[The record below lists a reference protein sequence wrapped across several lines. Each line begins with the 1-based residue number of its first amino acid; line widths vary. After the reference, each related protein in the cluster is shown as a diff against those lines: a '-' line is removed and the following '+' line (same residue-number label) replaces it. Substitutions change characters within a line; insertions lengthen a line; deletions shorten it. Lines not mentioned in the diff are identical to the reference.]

1 MRRPL
6 AGLVKP
12 SVDATAER
20 SPEPLWTK
28 AFVTVVT
35 TQMAFG
41 YASSAFVL
49 LPKYLSTELHATAS
63 DIGYVVAVTGLAAV
77 AAIPFVGAAIDRFG
91 RKPLVILG
99 CVLTAL
105 YAFGWLAVREL
116 SWWMYAL
123 QGLGGIAFMVAF
135 NAAGTLVT
143 DQAPPARLGQA
154 IGIFGASNMV
164 MSAFAPGV
172 GELLAQSVGWHA
184 MFALQGCVALFA
196 LGLAQRITDTRPRG
210 RSLPPPSSVG
220 DGHAVADDA
229 EGGAN
234 LRADSI
240 PPMPG
245 GLGFAATF
253 TLFRRQLPHS
263 LAMASCGASYGAIST
278 FYQPFVIAQGAQHVS
293 GFFIGFTVAAVA
305 VRLLFGSLPDRVGR
319 RRVAIG
325 SYVGFASVALIMTQL
340 TPDRLL
346 VFGFLFGCA
355 HGIFYPALSAL
366 CVEQAGRSE
375 RGRVMTLVMGS
386 FRLGNV
392 VSALLLGWVAE
403 AYGYRTVFVLASL
416 ASWLGVAALYAT
428 PADEKSAAQSPA

>member
-1 MRRPL
+1 MDAAADRP
-6 AGLVKP
+6 V
-12 SVDATAER
+12 
-20 SPEPLWTK
+20 EPLWTK

-49 LPKYLSTELHATAS
+49 LPKYLSTELHASAS
-63 DIGYVVAVTGLAAV
+63 DIGHVVAVTGLAAV

-99 CVLTAL
+99 CVLTAF
-105 YAFGWLAVREL
+105 YAFGWLAVHEL
-116 SWWMYAL
+116 SWLMYAL
-123 QGLGGIAFMVAF
+123 QALGGIAFMVAF

-164 MSAFAPGV
+164 MSAVAPGV
-172 GELLAQSVGWHA
+172 GELLAESIGWHA

-196 LGLAQRITDTRPRG
+196 LGLAQRLTDTRPR
-210 RSLPPPSSVG
+210 SSMPPPAPV
-220 DGHAVADDA
+220 DANVAAPA
-229 EGGAN
+229 EGGADGAVN
-234 LRADSI
+234 LRVDSI

-253 TLFRRQLPHS
+253 TLIRKQLPHS
-263 LAMASCGASYGAIST
+263 VAMATCGASYGAIST
-278 FYQPFVIAQGAQHVS
+278 FYQPFVIAQGADHVS

-305 VRLLFGSLPDRVGR
+305 VRLLFGSLPDRLGR

-325 SYVGFASVALIMTQL
+325 SYVGFASVALIMTML
-340 TPDRLL
+340 TPALL
-346 VFGFLFGCA
+346 FVFGFLFGCA

-366 CVEQAGRSE
+366 CVEQAGKSE

-392 VSALLLGWVAE
+392 VSAVLLGWVAE
-403 AYGYRTVFVLASL
+403 VYGYRVVFVLASL

-428 PADEKSAAQSPA
+428 PADEKSVAQSAA